1 MERPLEGV
9 LVVALEQAVAAPFCT
24 SRLADAGA
32 RVIKVERAAGDFARD
47 YDAIANGE
55 SAFFVWLNRGKESL
69 VLDIKNADD
78 LALLH
83 NIIAKADVFVQN
95 LAPGGAARAGV
106 GSDDLREKH
115 AGLITCDISGYGET
129 GPYAEMKAYDMLVQ
143 AETGL
148 ASITGTPDAPGRVG
162 VSICD
167 IASGMYAWA
176 SILEA
181 LYERRLSGKGKG
193 LKVSMF
199 DALSDWM
206 TVPLLYQD
214 LAGRAPK
221 RIGMH
226 HVMICPYGT
235 YHTGDGAQIVIG
247 IQNEREWERFCRA
260 VLEREDVM
268 TDARFANNA
277 SRVEH
282 RDALDVVINDAFR
295 HLSREVIADRLRGA
309 QIAFGAL
316 NTVEDLSAHP
326 QLRRASVTTPGGD
339 VSIVAPPVQRVGEA
353 RALGPMPGLGQHS
366 DLIRNEFS

>member
-1 MERPLEGV
+1 MERPLEGI

-32 RVIKVERAAGDFARD
+32 RVIKIERAAGDFARD
-47 YDAIANGE
+47 YDSIAHGE

-69 VLDIKNADD
+69 TLDIKAPDD
-78 LALLH
+78 LALLKR
-83 NIIAKADVFVQN
+83 ILAQADVFVQN

-106 GSDDLREKH
+106 GSDDLREQFPS
-115 AGLITCDISGYGET
+115 LITCDISGYGET
-129 GPYAEMKAYDMLVQ
+129 GPYSDMKAYDMLVQ

-181 LYERRLSGKGKG
+181 LYERKLTGVGKG

-206 TVPLLYQD
+206 TVPLLYQE
-214 LAGRAPK
+214 LAGRGPQ

-226 HVMICPYGT
+226 HVMISPYGT
-235 YHTGDGAQIVIG
+235 YRTGDGNDVVIG
-247 IQNEREWERFCRA
+247 IQNQREWQRFCEQ
-260 VLEREDVM
+260 VLLQPTVSD
-268 TDARFANNA
+268 DARFATNA
-277 SRVEH
+277 DRVAN
-282 RDALDVVINDAFR
+282 RGALDEVIGEVFGS
-295 HLSREVIADRLRGA
+295 LSREDIATRLRAA

-316 NTVEDLSAHP
+316 NSVEDLSKHP
-326 QLRRASVTTPGGD
+326 QLRRVDVGTPSGPVSV
-339 VSIVAPPVQRVGEA
+339 VAPPVQQSGQSRSF
-353 RALGPMPGLGQHS
+353 GPMPALGEHS
-366 DLIRNEFS
+366 KDIRKEFG